1 MKVVSTN
8 KLGRKRLSD
17 HDAVQKRVRNVN
29 YKAQNEAL
37 WNKKLSHISDLYKE
51 KRTRLKS
58 VSPKQKQIS
67 RANQHI
73 MHRSPQL
80 QRVQPAIDVYNFD
93 SYLDRMKLQNG
104 QPDQENA
111 IAQAHMREFMHKR
124 DLSFA
129 AVLRDVLPKIK
140 SSSPRLGVI
149 NEVVTRPKYTQRL

>member
-73 MHRSPQL
+73 MHRSP
-80 QRVQPAIDVYNFD
+80 
-93 SYLDRMKLQNG
+93 
-104 QPDQENA
+104 
-111 IAQAHMREFMHKR
+111 
-124 DLSFA
+124 
-129 AVLRDVLPKIK
+129 
-140 SSSPRLGVI
+140 
-149 NEVVTRPKYTQRL
+149 